1 MLLGDCTHV
10 CGAKLVSAVMA
21 RDYQDVS
28 IAARELLQTRPT
40 AKRLILSVLSQPN
53 MAVLP
58 IRQLVAWGALFDQ
71 KPAAIRVTAGRLVNE
86 LLLEKTARGMYTI
99 GASGLALKAKAS
111 EWTVALDQ
119 VRAWQSGWYVVHTGH
134 LGKAVRRNVRARER
148 AFRLLGF
155 KELVEGLWVRPDNL
169 RLDQAQMFEKL
180 CQLGLDSGAVLLRS
194 DHLVGDHTDALF
206 DLWRHKDL
214 NRGYDFAAAL
224 LAQSQKRLQG
234 ESLHRI
240 TRETFLI
247 GEHVIRL
254 ISTDPLL
261 PEGQIDAGKRQAM
274 VDAMTHYSE
283 FCDPYWAEFLDRAAD
298 RSQ

>member
-1 MLLGDCTHV
+1 MHV
-10 CGAKLVSAVMA
+10 CGAKLVSAVTA
-21 RDYQDVS
+21 GDHQDVS
-28 IAARELLQTRPT
+28 IAAREIVQTRPT

-53 MAVLP
+53 MAILP

-86 LLLEKTARGMYTI
+86 ALLEKTDRGMYMI
-99 GASGLALKAKAS
+99 GANGLALKAKAS

-119 VRAWQSGWYVVHTGH
+119 VVAWQSGWYVVHTGH
-134 LGKAVRRNVRARER
+134 LGKAVRRKVRARER

-169 RLDQAQMFEKL
+169 KLDQSQMFEKL
-180 CQLGLDSGAVLLRS
+180 CQLGLDPAAVLLRS
-194 DHLVGDHTDALF
+194 DDLVSDQAAASF
-206 DLWRHKDL
+206 DLWRQEGL

-224 LAQSQKRLQG
+224 LEQSQKQLQG
-234 ESLHRI
+234 EGVDRI
-240 TRETFLI
+240 IRETFLI

-261 PEGQIDAGKRQAM
+261 PESQIDAGKRQAM
-274 VDAMTHYSE
+274 VDAMTRYSE

-298 RSQ
+298 RPR